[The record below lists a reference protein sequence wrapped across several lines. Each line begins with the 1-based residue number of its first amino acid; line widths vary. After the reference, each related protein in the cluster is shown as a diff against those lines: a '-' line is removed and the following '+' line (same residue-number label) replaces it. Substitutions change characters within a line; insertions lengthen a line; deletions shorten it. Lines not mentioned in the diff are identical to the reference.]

1 MTLAPYKGS
10 RDFYPATK
18 RNLDYILTTWSQ
30 VALSYGFEAYDAP
43 IVEPLGLY
51 QLKSQTNQE
60 IINNQIYHFRDRAGR
75 DLALRPEMTPSLA
88 RLIVAKQSVL
98 NYPLRW
104 FSCPRL
110 WRYEKPQRGRLREHW
125 QFNADIVG
133 VATISA
139 ELELISLIVDLMTAF
154 GADLSMYRIHINS
167 RSLMNLVLAE
177 YFQLRPSQIKNLFN
191 LIDRRVKLS
200 DEDFIHQAN
209 AIFQVTDAPADS
221 SRRLLDILQID
232 NLDQLPPPI
241 KTSQPATELNSLV
254 TSLRQTV
261 TNIRLNLSIVR
272 GFDYY
277 TGPVFEVFDRATD
290 NNRSLAGGGRYDD
303 LIESLGGQPLPMVGF
318 GLGDVTLA
326 NFLET
331 NDLWPDLKTPIDL
344 MVALIDIS
352 YAQANPLLK
361 ALRSEGLKVFVES
374 TTRRVSKKIN
384 LATKKGIKQILF
396 IGPTEIE
403 SKQFILKNLE
413 IGSGNNRQFRAHY
426 CPTTGRLR

>member
-43 IVEPLGLY
+43 MVEPLELY

-60 IINNQIYHFRDRAGR
+60 IINNQIYHFQDRSGR
-75 DLALRPEMTPSLA
+75 NLALRPEMTPSLA

-110 WRYEKPQRGRLREHW
+110 WRYERPQRGRLREHW
-125 QFNADIVG
+125 QLNADIIG
-133 VATISA
+133 LATTSA
-139 ELELISLIVDLMTAF
+139 ELELINLVVDLMTTF
-154 GADLSMYRIHINS
+154 GADLSMYRIHISS
-167 RSLMNLVLAE
+167 RSLINLILAD

-191 LIDRRVKLS
+191 LIDRRFKLS

-209 AIFQVTDAPADS
+209 AVFRVTDTAADS
-221 SRRLLDILQID
+221 ARRLLDILQID
-232 NLDQLPPPI
+232 NLDQLPQPI
-241 KTSQPATELNSLV
+241 RVSQPATELGSLMAD
-254 TSLRQTV
+254 LRQTV
-261 TNIRLNLSIVR
+261 TNVRLNLSIVR

-290 NNRSLAGGGRYDD
+290 NNRSLAGGGRYDN
-303 LIESLGGQPLPMVGF
+303 LIESLGGQPLPMIGF

-331 NDLWPDLKTPIDL
+331 HDLWPEFKTPIDL
-344 MVALIDIS
+344 MVALIDVS
-352 YAQANPLLK
+352 YAQAGPFLK

-384 LATKKGIKQILF
+384 LATKKDIDQILF
-396 IGPTEIE
+396 VGPTEIE
-403 SKQFILKNLE
+403 SKQFTLKNLK
-413 IGSGNNRQFRAHY
+413 SGQE
-426 CPTTGRLR
+426 TTASLERLIAQLLAD